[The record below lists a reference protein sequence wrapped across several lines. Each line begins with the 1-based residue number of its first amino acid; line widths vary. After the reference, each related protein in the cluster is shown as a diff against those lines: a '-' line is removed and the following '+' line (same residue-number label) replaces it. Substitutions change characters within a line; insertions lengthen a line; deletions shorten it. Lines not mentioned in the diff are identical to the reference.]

1 MKIQVPVYRTYELG
15 MDAHRP
21 CVLIQIV
28 GIYEIDTGGG
38 DTTDHESINAHV
50 NTVMQMSAS
59 EIVLEGKLIEE
70 RIVDVDGYSIVE
82 IMKER
87 LVETTVDPDNES
99 ELIVN
104 D

>member
-1 MKIQVPVYRTYELG
+1 
-15 MDAHRP
+15 
-21 CVLIQIV
+21 
-28 GIYEIDTGGG
+28 
-38 DTTDHESINAHV
+38 
-50 NTVMQMSAS
+50 
-59 EIVLEGKLIEE
+59 
-70 RIVDVDGYSIVE
+70 VDVDGYSIVE